1 MLCAFP
7 PQTWL
12 TFFATV
18 GSTGGCL
25 SVALTLP
32 TLLHVSLG
40 YGAIKTQLMTV
51 PVYAVAAVLTLMFAW
66 ASDKLQNRSLFFCL
80 GSGIATIGWGI
91 GLSSHVPHI
100 RYAASFVSAM
110 GSYSAVPCL
119 ITLVSQNTGGQ
130 TKRAVG
136 IALQVGLAG
145 LCGIMASNI
154 FPPEDA
160 PHFTR
165 GYTVNCSLSGVALLC
180 GVGYSGLLR
189 LANQRKQGRVD
200 SGEAAR
206 LSRQEIADLG
216 DCSPYFRYKY

>member
-1 MLCAFP
+1 M
-7 PQTWL
+7 
-12 TFFATV
+12 
-18 GSTGGCL
+18 

-40 YGAIKTQLMTV
+40 YGPIKTQLMTV
-51 PVYAVAAVLTLMFAW
+51 PVYAVAAGLTLIFAW
-66 ASDKLQNRSLFFCL
+66 ASDRLQNRSVFFCI
-80 GSGIATIGWGI
+80 GMAIAMIGWGI

-110 GSYSAVPCL
+110 GSYSSVPC
-119 ITLVSQNTGGQ
+119 IVTLVSQNIGGQ

-165 GYTVNCSLSGVALLC
+165 GYIVNCSLSGVALLC
-180 GVGYSGLLR
+180 GVGYFGLLH
-189 LANQRKQGRVD
+189 LANQRKQGRID

-206 LSRQEIADLG
+206 LSRQDVADLG
-216 DCSPYFRYKY
+216 DRSPYFRYKY